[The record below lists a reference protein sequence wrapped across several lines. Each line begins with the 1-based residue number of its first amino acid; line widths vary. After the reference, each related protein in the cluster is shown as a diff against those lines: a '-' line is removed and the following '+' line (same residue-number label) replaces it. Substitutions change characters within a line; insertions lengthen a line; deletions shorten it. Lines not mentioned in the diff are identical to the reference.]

1 MRRLR
6 LTCLERCVRPMS
18 VGSLCLVV
26 CLRLSASSCLP
37 PAVCLRLSAVQW
49 IVVAS
54 FQCQCLQLLMVLPV
68 IQCCLQ
74 CSQFL
79 GRKQKTE
86 STKMV
91 TTITITT
98 FLHYILYILI
108 KLRTKKYFF
117 LVFTIYFSQSYSFLA
132 LETRSS
138 TLSLLF
144 RKKNYRTKNKII
156 YFWCLLRLDLLAHFP
171 LDLGFLINKQTKM
184 NIFNYSF
191 LSFEAS
197 SSSSLPTLLGF
208 FMNKQTKMNIFH
220 YSFLSFENNQPFLA
234 SKDFNILQPS
244 KHKICL
250 EQSQAGQCNF
260 RIVSIILRANQGV
273 ATKTLF

>member
-1 MRRLR
+1 MRG

-18 VGSLCLVV
+18 AGSLVHGCLPPAVCMVV
-26 CLRLSASSCLP
+26 CLRLSAQ
-37 PAVCLRLSAVQW
+37 LSA
-49 IVVAS
+49 S
-54 FQCQCLQLLMVLPV
+54 GFQCQCLQLLMVLPV

-132 LETRSS
+132 LETKSS
-138 TLSLLF
+138 TFSLSQE
-144 RKKNYRTKNKII
+144 KK
-156 YFWCLLRLDLLAHFP
+156 L
-171 LDLGFLINKQTKM
+171 Q
-184 NIFNYSF
+184 
-191 LSFEAS
+191 
-197 SSSSLPTLLGF
+197 
-208 FMNKQTKMNIFH
+208 
-220 YSFLSFENNQPFLA
+220 NQ
-234 SKDFNILQPS
+234 K
-244 KHKICL
+244 
-250 EQSQAGQCNF
+250 
-260 RIVSIILRANQGV
+260 
-273 ATKTLF
+273 